1 MCLSADNCFF
11 YHPAVVFD
19 CRQMFLFSGSIEFVE
34 FVEMMAIG
42 KKGIMAD
49 VFYQMAH
56 KHEQMAG
63 DKRQKFLRE
72 RNKFLKQK
80 QIKLAKKN
88 KKASLRAEAKKTL
101 TTKELKAAKDSFEA
115 IDVDE
120 DQSLDLDELGDAFKA
135 LGVKMKRTHLVGLF
149 AAVDIDGDGSLDLD
163 EFIVCVA
170 QCKKHPKYAKK
181 FAAIGVQTNVI
192 NNIKARLELDKK
204 KEKLRQQRSN
214 QIQLNTERADY
225 RAKIRKKFSKIQL
238 SRLLTQFNQLD
249 R

>member
-1 MCLSADNCFF
+1 MQSPWA
-11 YHPAVVFD
+11 
-19 CRQMFLFSGSIEFVE
+19 LFSGSIEFVE

-42 KKGIMAD
+42 KKGILAD

-56 KHEQMAG
+56 KHELLAG
-63 DKRQKFLRE
+63 DKRQKFLKQ
-72 RNKFLKQK
+72 RNKLLKLK

-88 KKASLRAEAKKTL
+88 KKASLRAEAKKIL

-120 DQSLDLDELGDAFKA
+120 DQSLDMDELGDAFKA
-135 LGVKMKRTHLVGLF
+135 LGIKMKKKDLTGLF
-149 AAVDIDGDGSLDLD
+149 NTVDIDGDGSLDLD
-163 EFIVCVA
+163 EYIVCVA
-170 QCKKHPKYAKK
+170 QCKQHPKYAKK
-181 FAAIGVQTNVI
+181 FSAIGVQTNVI

-204 KEKLRQQRSN
+204 KEKLRQQKLER
-214 QIQLNTERADY
+214 IQLNSERAEY